1 MFNTAASVQ
10 DDDRWHADGD
20 LEYIEERTTDDA
32 ADCGNQT
39 RVTPYSLREHRV
51 EVPIVMDDVQIINL
65 RSDKCEKTFKQD
77 SKIEGRAES
86 KRTEKQQMKQQSG
99 EGIAQRRM
107 QPRSHALREP
117 PAKIT
122 TLHKK
127 TSTKNSDKHDMSEKE
142 WLRWI
147 REDEVMIGDRPTR
160 SSVEEQPE
168 EGDGSFAK
176 KNIRGKAQAIF
187 KRAEDKVMQN
197 VLSRDK
203 TARDNILSRQRK
215 NSKAPYVVD
224 FQLSV
229 EDEVSFDGN
238 LYKIRSVN
246 GPPGE
251 AVTSTIENKES
262 GKTRKVRVSELRP
275 TATPR
280 PTTFLEREGL
290 SQGDFIF
297 YEGEEEVRGGRVTN
311 NDDDDV
317 VIVHIYEGTAG
328 TLTIWLPTWA
338 NNKSERKRAK
348 KQPAGFAGLEETI
361 DRQDIIMSGR
371 LTATDRMT
379 ASTVKEAVN
388 RGILTAE

>member
-1 MFNTAASVQ
+1 
-10 DDDRWHADGD
+10 
-20 LEYIEERTTDDA
+20 
-32 ADCGNQT
+32 
-39 RVTPYSLREHRV
+39 
-51 EVPIVMDDVQIINL
+51 
-65 RSDKCEKTFKQD
+65 
-77 SKIEGRAES
+77 
-86 KRTEKQQMKQQSG
+86 
-99 EGIAQRRM
+99 
-107 QPRSHALREP
+107 
-117 PAKIT
+117 
-122 TLHKK
+122 
-127 TSTKNSDKHDMSEKE
+127 
-142 WLRWI
+142 
-147 REDEVMIGDRPTR
+147 
-160 SSVEEQPE
+160 
-168 EGDGSFAK
+168 
-176 KNIRGKAQAIF
+176 
-187 KRAEDKVMQN
+187 MQN

-238 LYKIRSVN
+238 LYKIKSVN

-317 VIVHIYEGTAG
+317 VIVHIFEGTAG
-328 TLTIWLPTWA
+328 SLTIWLPTWA
-338 NNKSERKRAK
+338 NKKSERKRAK

-361 DRQDIIMSGR
+361 DRADIIMSGR